1 MSVVWTD
8 LILGRTRHA
17 RLLIMGRGPAASHP
31 SVQRHAASRAAA
43 SCHEP
48 VTRSRVTGQGG
59 SLLRLLR
66 AGELRSPWWR
76 RGCGECGVL
85 RPTVAPWSSLEVW
98 PGRGEAASTSM
109 TPDTGHRHHLW
120 RTRHG
125 HYSTAL
131 HWTMSGGCTTEWRGR
146 AMAACGHGVWCRC
159 LWGQRGTC
167 GSLQLLDTA

>member
-1 MSVVWTD
+1 MWTD

-31 SVQRHAASRAAA
+31 SVQRHAASRDCGLLSRAG
-43 SCHEP
+43 HG
-48 VTRSRVTGQGG
+48 SRVTGQGG